1 MSINICIVKHYTI
14 AHNST
19 LQNTMTEDQFLD
31 LGKWLDITPQQSE
44 ILKTI
49 YKLQTSAKETSPKNI
64 IAAYGRDYGKHIQIS
79 NLFHIIHILAGKR
92 LIKRGKKASYT
103 LDLAGIQAV
112 LDGREKEQAACLE
125 RFKEAKNDLK
135 TYLHKISRKAETPEV
150 AYLDGVQFFNKLAD
164 SVSTAK
170 THYMTGPFPKLF
182 YPEFIQEKLTRYNY
196 LRAIKK
202 RCLSEGRLDV
212 HIITDFNIDF
222 LCQDVQRFSSSS
234 KDALRLAFSILDQIQ
249 YYLEN
254 YDNLKIYYIEKLV
267 GMDFVLPIQEKPE
280 DIYLYMRDETGDIV
294 GGVYINSPTSA
305 GRAYE
310 TFTQFCNYSPPL
322 KGTRGKK
329 ILKQL
334 KKRISDKFKSSN

>member
-1 MSINICIVKHYTI
+1 M
-14 AHNST
+14 
-19 LQNTMTEDQFLD
+19 LQNTMTEDQFTD

-49 YKLQTSAKETSPKNI
+49 YKLQTSGKETSPKNI
-64 IAAYGRDYGKHIQIS
+64 MAAYERDYGKHIQIS

-112 LDGREKEQAACLE
+112 LDSREKEQETSLE

-135 TYLHKISRKAETPEV
+135 TYLQKISRRAETPEV

-196 LRAIKK
+196 LKAIKK
-202 RCLSEGRLDV
+202 RCLYEKSLDV
-212 HIITDFNIDF
+212 CIITDFNTDF
-222 LCQDVQRFSSSS
+222 LYNDVQRFSSSK
-234 KDALRLAFSILDQIQ
+234 KDALKLAHSILDQIQ
-249 YYLEN
+249 HYLES
-254 YDNLKIYYIEKLV
+254 YDNLKVYHLEKLV

-294 GGVYINSPTSA
+294 GGIYINSPTSA
-305 GRAYE
+305 GRAYT
-310 TFTQFCNYSPPL
+310 TFTQSCNNTPPL
-322 KGTRGKK
+322 KGKNGRR
-329 ILKQL
+329 ILKQI
-334 KKRISDKFKSSN
+334 KKEINDKFKNKK